1 MTKKFLLIVESSSK
15 CGSIETYLG
24 PSYKCISCNGH
35 IRVINDLKSINLK
48 GDFETTYTVDPDKKA
63 HITKM
68 ESIIAGF
75 PKQNIILATDH
86 DREGEAIAWH
96 ICEVFGLPVETTRRI
111 LFHGVTK
118 PALIKA
124 VENPVLIDMNMVRAQ
139 QARQVLDLLVGF
151 SISPLL
157 WKYVFKNNQN
167 ALSAGR
173 CQTPALRL
181 VYENE
186 QEAKNKA
193 ETCKQKHRIQ
203 ACFFPQNL
211 MFELQKEFETE
222 TEVCDFL
229 SLSTTHPHKFTV
241 YPQKVS
247 ERMPPQPFNT
257 SALLQQANNLLHIGA
272 KETMACCQTLY
283 QLGHITYMRT
293 ENRKYSP
300 IFIETATK
308 YISEKWS
315 DKHVHPN
322 LMEKNGNTDVANPHE
337 AIRATNI
344 GMRNLVLIG
353 DKNTGSIE
361 RVYKMIWLNTVQS
374 CMAPATFNITP
385 LEIDAPS
392 NNVYKH
398 TFEVPKFGGFLDANE
413 TKTDG
418 GSPSPELIASMSL
431 RFQTLKNKTVN
442 YNYIQS
448 VVGFTN
454 RHSRY
459 SEASLISKLEDLGIG
474 RPSTF
479 SMLVDVI
486 QTRKYVEKTDIAGTT
501 VECHEYLLRPEGGSD
516 NKPVAKSVVKTMGAE
531 HKKLVIDPMGTVVI
545 EFLMKHFDTFFSYDY
560 TKQMEERLD
569 RVASGQELWHAV
581 CKDCYREIQR
591 LIREVNKIEKKVYN
605 IDENY
610 VLIFYKEG
618 FLLKH
623 KSQTNEDGKPLLKSV
638 KKGLKIDIGK
648 LEAGEYTY
656 DDLAETERRILG
668 MWRDYE
674 IELKPGKFGAYV
686 EYGEEKKV
694 SLGKLKK
701 PLDKIVLEDVVPIL
715 DASIEEKP
723 ATTSILRVLTPSLSI
738 RNGKFGPYI
747 FYKTEK
753 MKTPK
758 FLDLKGFD
766 QGFGVCDA
774 EELISWIKT
783 THKIRLQ

>member
-1 MTKKFLLIVESSSK
+1 
-15 CGSIETYLG
+15 
-24 PSYKCISCNGH
+24 
-35 IRVINDLKSINLK
+35 
-48 GDFETTYTVDPDKKA
+48 
-63 HITKM
+63 
-68 ESIIAGF
+68 
-75 PKQNIILATDH
+75 
-86 DREGEAIAWH
+86 
-96 ICEVFGLPVETTRRI
+96 
-111 LFHGVTK
+111 
-118 PALIKA
+118 
-124 VENPVLIDMNMVRAQ
+124 
-139 QARQVLDLLVGF
+139 
-151 SISPLL
+151 
-157 WKYVFKNNQN
+157 
-167 ALSAGR
+167 
-173 CQTPALRL
+173 
-181 VYENE
+181 
-186 QEAKNKA
+186 
-193 ETCKQKHRIQ
+193 
-203 ACFFPQNL
+203 
-211 MFELQKEFETE
+211 
-222 TEVCDFL
+222 
-229 SLSTTHPHKFTV
+229 
-241 YPQKVS
+241 
-247 ERMPPQPFNT
+247 
-257 SALLQQANNLLHIGA
+257 
-272 KETMACCQTLY
+272 
-283 QLGHITYMRT
+283 
-293 ENRKYSP
+293 
-300 IFIETATK
+300 
-308 YISEKWS
+308 
-315 DKHVHPN
+315 
-322 LMEKNGNTDVANPHE
+322 
-337 AIRATNI
+337 
-344 GMRNLVLIG
+344 
-353 DKNTGSIE
+353 
-361 RVYKMIWLNTVQS
+361 
-374 CMAPATFNITP
+374 
-385 LEIDAPS
+385 
-392 NNVYKH
+392 
-398 TFEVPKFGGFLDANE
+398 
-413 TKTDG
+413 
-418 GSPSPELIASMSL
+418 
-431 RFQTLKNKTVN
+431 
-442 YNYIQS
+442 
-448 VVGFTN
+448 
-454 RHSRY
+454 
-459 SEASLISKLEDLGIG
+459 
-474 RPSTF
+474 
-479 SMLVDVI
+479 
-486 QTRKYVEKTDIAGTT
+486 
-501 VECHEYLLRPEGGSD
+501 
-516 NKPVAKSVVKTMGAE
+516 MGAE

-686 EYGEEKKV
+686 EYGEDKKV

-774 EELISWIKT
+774 EELITWIKT